1 VKEKIS
7 FYRSPDE
14 PRGGAADEWNKLAQ
28 QIDVI
33 QDAKNRAL
41 NPRLL
46 AQAEKY
52 APRGAAFDYGCGAGE
67 WVGMLAQNG
76 HEVAGFDAA
85 DEQVAK
91 ARVHFGEAGSFMTRA
106 EFDQQL
112 PGLRGKF
119 ELVTSNLVLCVL
131 EEAEQRQ
138 LLTEMKQLLKPGGTM
153 IVSFCHPKY
162 DFEPEGVV
170 TSRFVPEG
178 LGYNDT
184 FKFTKRI
191 KEITDKEVILN
202 DNHRPLEYYEKLFN
216 EFGLETVETAES
228 DTLGTAHNPDFII
241 YTLRIKI

>member
-1 VKEKIS
+1 MKERITL
-7 FYRSPDE
+7 FRSPDE
-14 PRGGAADEWNKLAQ
+14 PRGGAAEEWNKLAG

-46 AQAEKY
+46 AQVEKH
-52 APRGAAFDYGCGAGE
+52 APNGAAFDYGCGEGE
-67 WVGMLAQNG
+67 WAGVLHDTGR
-76 HEVAGFDAA
+76 VVTGFDAA
-85 DEQVAK
+85 DEQITK
-91 ARVHFGEAGSFMTRA
+91 ARANFGNAATFMTRA

-112 PGLRGKF
+112 PALEGTF
-119 ELVTSNLVLCVL
+119 ELVTSNLVLCVM
-131 EEAEQRQ
+131 EEQEQRQ
-138 LLTEMKQLLKPGGTM
+138 MLSEMKQMLKPGGTI

-191 KEITDKEVILN
+191 KEVPSAQPFTDT
-202 DNHRPLEYYEKLFN
+202 HRPLEYYEKLFK
-216 EFGLETVETAES
+216 EFGLQTIETSES
-228 DTLGTAHNPDFII
+228 DTLGTQHNPDFII
-241 YTLRIKI
+241 FTLRVKN